1 MDSELLHS
9 PAVGLGEEEEADMTD
24 WNLPLAF
31 MKKRHC
37 EKIEGSKA
45 LAQSWRMKDRMKTVS
60 VALVLCLNVGV
71 DPPDVVK
78 TSPCARLE
86 CWIDPLSMS
95 PQKALETIGANL
107 QKQYENWQPRA
118 RYKQSLDPTVDEVKK
133 LCTSL
138 RRNAK
143 EERVLFHYNGHGVPR
158 PTVNG
163 EIWVFNKNYTQ
174 YIPLSIYDLQ
184 TWMGSP
190 SIFVYDC
197 SNAGIIV
204 KSFKQF
210 ALQREQELETLERR
224 EHRVKCRGNPK
235 FEIQPPQGTAQQR
248 RETQLAYLER
258 TCQGRPSRNAGA
270 HGWTDSYDHNDEGGD
285 DCRRFSSISDAAA
298 AVRPVFRIFT
308 LWTSGN
314 SDYRYSILLTA
325 LLGRPGLGQRLHAPV
340 MVAAINPNHPLAQM
354 PLPPSM
360 KNCIQL
366 AACEASE
373 LLPMNPDL
381 PADLFTSCLTTPIKI
396 ALRWFCMQKSARL
409 VPGVTLDLIE
419 KIPGRL
425 NDRRT
430 PLGELNWIFTAIT
443 DTIAWNVLPRDLFQ
457 KLFRQDLLVASLF
470 RNFLLAERIMRSYNC
485 TPVSSPRL
493 PPTYMHAMWQAWDLA
508 VDICLSQLPT
518 IIEEGTA
525 FRSVLWD
532 PWAAVLLFGQRSCT
546 CGRAERYAQQGSL
559 ASAEIQRGLG
569 VAVAELLSHGRVKNW
584 SHGRRLALPS
594 SLLGRC
600 EAGHSPFFA
609 EQLTAFQVWLTMG
622 VENRNPP
629 EQLPIVLQHSCHWA
643 FYMQTVGL
651 AEPEA
656 AELARFSLINGQERL
671 RVLLSQVHRLRAL
684 DLLGRFLDLGPWAV
698 SLALSVGIF
707 PYVLKLLQSSAREL
721 RPLLVFIW
729 AKILAVDSS
738 CQADLVKDNG
748 HKYFLSVLADPYM
761 PAEHRTM
768 AAFILAVIVNSYNT
782 GQEACLQGNLIAIC
796 LEQLSDPHPL
806 LRQWVAICLGRI
818 WQNFDSARWCGV
830 RDSAHEKL
838 YSLLSDPIP
847 EVRCAA
853 VFALGTF
860 VGNSAERTDHSTT
873 IDHNVAMMLAQLIN
887 DGSPVVR
894 KELVV
899 ALSHLVVQYES
910 NFCTVALQFM
920 EEEKNYAVPS
930 PASNTESGNL
940 TPVRDSPAIPRLRT
954 VSSYGNIRAAT
965 TARNLNKSLQN
976 LNLNEEVGGHIVFSP
991 GNLSTSSSASS
1002 TLGSP
1007 DNDEYIL
1014 SFETIDKMRRVSS
1027 YSSLNSLIGVSF
1039 NSVYTQIWRVL
1050 LHLAADPFPEVSDLA
1065 MKVLNSIA
1073 YKATMNARPQRILDS
1088 GSLTQSAP
1096 ASPTSKGAHIHQAGA
1111 VCLRPRR
1118 YPFPPSLTL
1127 PTADDADEPGGHR
1140 NLISA
1145 ALQTG
1150 LCDWSAKYFAQ
1161 PVMKIPE
1168 EHDVESQVR
1177 KEREWRFLRN
1187 ARVRRQ
1193 SQHITQKGEAGE
1205 EGKVSLSLSLSL
1217 SLINRNPG
1225 VPSVVKFHP
1234 FNPCIAVADKDSICF
1249 WDWEKGEKLDYFYNG
1264 NPRYTRITAVEYLNG
1279 HDCSLLLT
1287 ATDDGALRIWKN
1299 FADLERNPEMV
1310 TAWQGLSDMLP
1321 TTRGLARR
1329 VSIYLDRSKQG
1340 GAGMVVDW
1348 EQETGLLMT
1357 SGDVRVIRIWDTDR
1371 ETKVQDI
1378 PTGADSCVTSLSCD
1392 SQRSLI
1398 VAGLGDGSVRV
1409 YDRRMPP
1416 NECRVMTYREHGAWV
1431 VKAHLQKEREGHI
1444 ISVSV
1449 NGDVRF
1455 FEPRSPDSVNV
1466 LQTVKGLTALDI
1478 HPQANLFACGSM
1490 NQFIAVYNSNGD
1502 IISNIKYYDGFMG
1515 QRIGA
1520 ISCLAFHPY
1529 WVTLI
1534 LGCGSC
1540 LCCCLPL
1547 VLADPKAGI
1556 PS

>member
-1 MDSELLHS
+1 MLQSPLL
-9 PAVGLGEEEEADMTD
+9 GLGEEDESDLTD

-37 EKIEGSKA
+37 EKIEGSKS

-78 TSPCARLE
+78 TTPCARLE
-86 CWIDPLSMS
+86 CWIDPLSMG

-197 SNAGIIV
+197 SNAGLIV

-210 ALQREQELETLERR
+210 ALQREQELE
-224 EHRVKCRGNPK
+224 
-235 FEIQPPQGTAQQR
+235 
-248 RETQLAYLER
+248 
-258 TCQGRPSRNAGA
+258 
-270 HGWTDSYDHNDEGGD
+270 
-285 DCRRFSSISDAAA
+285 
-298 AVRPVFRIFT
+298 
-308 LWTSGN
+308 
-314 SDYRYSILLTA
+314 
-325 LLGRPGLGQRLHAPV
+325 
-340 MVAAINPNHPLAQM
+340 VAAINPNHPLAQM

-373 LLPMNPDL
+373 LLPMIPDL

-396 ALRWFCMQKSARL
+396 ALRWFCMQKSVRL

-525 FRSVLWD
+525 FR
-532 PWAAVLLFGQRSCT
+532 
-546 CGRAERYAQQGSL
+546 
-559 ASAEIQRGLG
+559 
-569 VAVAELLSHGRVKNW
+569 
-584 SHGRRLALPS
+584 
-594 SLLGRC
+594 
-600 EAGHSPFFA
+600 HSPFFA

-629 EQLPIVLQHSCHWA
+629 EQLPIVLQ
-643 FYMQTVGL
+643 
-651 AEPEA
+651 
-656 AELARFSLINGQERL
+656 
-671 RVLLSQVHRLRAL
+671 VLLSQVHRLRAL

-768 AAFILAVIVNSYNT
+768 TAFILAVIVNNYNT

-796 LEQLSDPHPL
+796 LEQLNDPHPL

-887 DGSPVVR
+887 DGSPMVR

-920 EEEKNYAVPS
+920 EEEKNYPLPS
-930 PASNTESGNL
+930 PATTEGGSL
-940 TPVRDSPAIPRLRT
+940 TPVRDGPCTPRLRS
-954 VSSYGNIRAAT
+954 VSSYGNIRAVT

-976 LNLNEEVGGHIVFSP
+976 LSLNEESGSSVAFSP

-1007 DNDEYIL
+1007 ENEEYIL

-1050 LHLAADPFPEVSDLA
+1050 LHLAADPYPDVSDLA

-1073 YKATMNARPQRILDS
+1073 YKATVNARPQRILDTS
-1088 GSLTQSAP
+1088 SLTQSAP
-1096 ASPTSKGAHIHQAGA
+1096 ASPTNKGMHIHQVGGS
-1111 VCLRPRR
+1111 
-1118 YPFPPSLTL
+1118 PPTTSTSSSSLTNDVTKQ
-1127 PTADDADEPGGHR
+1127 PVSRDIASVRPANVGNMGVQYTPHSHQFPRTRKMFDKGPEQTTDDADDTVGHKSF
-1140 NLISA
+1140 ISA
-1145 ALQTG
+1145 AVQTG
-1150 LCDWSAKYFAQ
+1150 FCDWSAKYFAQ

-1168 EHDVESQVR
+1168 EHDLESQIR

-1187 ARVRRQ
+1187 ARVRKQ
-1193 SQHITQKGEAGE
+1193 AQKIIQKGI
-1205 EGKVSLSLSLSL
+1205 SRLDDQIFL
-1217 SLINRNPG
+1217 NRNPG

-1234 FNPCIAVADKDSICF
+1234 FTPCIAVADKDSICF
-1249 WDWEKGEKLDYFYNG
+1249 WDWEKGEKLDYFHNG
-1264 NPRYTRITAVEYLNG
+1264 NPRYTRITAMEYLNG
-1279 HDCSLLLT
+1279 QDCSLLLT
-1287 ATDDGALRIWKN
+1287 ATDDGAIRVWKN
-1299 FADLERNPEMV
+1299 FADLEKNPEMV

-1357 SGDVRVIRIWDTDR
+1357 SGDVRIIRIWDTDR
-1371 ETKVQDI
+1371 EMKVQDI

-1392 SQRSLI
+1392 SHRSLI
-1398 VAGLGDGSVRV
+1398 VAGLGDGSIRV
-1409 YDRRMPP
+1409 FDRRMALS
-1416 NECRVMTYREHGAWV
+1416 ECRVMTYREHAAWV
-1431 VKAHLQKEREGHI
+1431 VKAYLQKHPEGNI
-1444 ISVSV
+1444 MSVSV

-1455 FEPRSPDSVNV
+1455 FDPRMPESMKV
-1466 LQTVKGLTALDI
+1466 LQIVKGLTALDI

-1490 NQFIAVYNSNGD
+1490 NQFTAIYNGNGEL
-1502 IISNIKYYDGFMG
+1502 INNIKYYDGFMG
-1515 QRIGA
+1515 QRVGA
-1520 ISCLAFHPY
+1520 ISCLAFHPH
-1529 WVTLI
+1529 WPHLAV
-1534 LGCGSC
+1534 GSNDYYIS
-1540 LCCCLPL
+1540 
-1547 VLADPKAGI
+1547 VYSVEKRI
-1556 PS
+1556 R

>member
-1 MDSELLHS
+1 MESEMLQS
-9 PAVGLGEEEEADMTD
+9 PLTGLGEEDEADLTD

-37 EKIEGSKA
+37 EKIEGSKS

-78 TSPCARLE
+78 TTPCARLE
-86 CWIDPLSMS
+86 CWIDPLSMG

-163 EIWVFNKNYTQ
+163 EVWVFNKNYTQ

-197 SNAGIIV
+197 SNAGLIV

-210 ALQREQELETLERR
+210 ALQREQELE
-224 EHRVKCRGNPK
+224 
-235 FEIQPPQGTAQQR
+235 
-248 RETQLAYLER
+248 
-258 TCQGRPSRNAGA
+258 
-270 HGWTDSYDHNDEGGD
+270 
-285 DCRRFSSISDAAA
+285 
-298 AVRPVFRIFT
+298 
-308 LWTSGN
+308 
-314 SDYRYSILLTA
+314 
-325 LLGRPGLGQRLHAPV
+325 
-340 MVAAINPNHPLAQM
+340 VAAINPNHPLAQM

-366 AACEASE
+366 AACEAHE
-373 LLPMNPDL
+373 LLPMIPDL

-396 ALRWFCMQKSARL
+396 ALRWFCMQKCVSL

-525 FRSVLWD
+525 FR
-532 PWAAVLLFGQRSCT
+532 
-546 CGRAERYAQQGSL
+546 
-559 ASAEIQRGLG
+559 
-569 VAVAELLSHGRVKNW
+569 
-584 SHGRRLALPS
+584 
-594 SLLGRC
+594 
-600 EAGHSPFFA
+600 HSPFFA

-622 VENRNPP
+622 VENRSPP
-629 EQLPIVLQHSCHWA
+629 EQLPIVLQ
-643 FYMQTVGL
+643 
-651 AEPEA
+651 
-656 AELARFSLINGQERL
+656 
-671 RVLLSQVHRLRAL
+671 VLLSQVHRLRAL

-768 AAFILAVIVNSYNT
+768 TAFILAVIVNSYTT

-887 DGSPVVR
+887 DGSPMVR

-920 EEEKNYAVPS
+920 EEEKNYPLPS
-930 PASNTESGNL
+930 PAATEGGSL
-940 TPVRDSPAIPRLRT
+940 TPVRDSPCTPRLRS
-954 VSSYGNIRAAT
+954 VSSYGNIRAVT

-976 LNLNEEVGGHIVFSP
+976 LSLTEESGSSVAFSP

-1007 DNDEYIL
+1007 ENEEYIL

-1027 YSSLNSLIGVSF
+1027 YSALNSLIGVSF

-1050 LHLAADPFPEVSDLA
+1050 LHLAADPYPDVSDLA

-1073 YKATMNARPQRILDS
+1073 YKLSQLSEANGFHQPFSLLSFEKETCSHLGTGSPPAS
-1088 GSLTQSAP
+1088 STSSCSLTNDVAKQTVSRDLPSSRPGTAG
-1096 ASPTSKGAHIHQAGA
+1096 PTGAQYTPHSHQFPRTRKMFDKGPDQ
-1111 VCLRPRR
+1111 
-1118 YPFPPSLTL
+1118 T
-1127 PTADDADEPGGHR
+1127 TDDADDAAGHKSF
-1140 NLISA
+1140 ICA
-1145 ALQTG
+1145 TIQTG
-1150 LCDWSAKYFAQ
+1150 FCDWSARYFAQ

-1168 EHDVESQVR
+1168 EHDLESQIR

-1187 ARVRRQ
+1187 TRVRKQ
-1193 SQHITQKGEAGE
+1193 AQQVIQKGITR
-1205 EGKVSLSLSLSL
+1205 LDDQIFL
-1217 SLINRNPG
+1217 NRNPG

-1234 FNPCIAVADKDSICF
+1234 FTPCIAVADKDSICF
-1249 WDWEKGEKLDYFYNG
+1249 WDWEKGEKLDYFHNG
-1264 NPRYTRITAVEYLNG
+1264 NPRYTRVTAMEYLNG
-1279 HDCSLLLT
+1279 QDCSLLLT
-1287 ATDDGALRIWKN
+1287 ATDDGAIRVWKN
-1299 FADLERNPEMV
+1299 FADLEKNPEMV

-1321 TTRGLARR
+1321 TTRG
-1329 VSIYLDRSKQG
+1329 
-1340 GAGMVVDW
+1340 AGMVVDW
-1348 EQETGLLMT
+1348 EQETGLLMS
-1357 SGDVRVIRIWDTDR
+1357 SGDVRIVRIWDTDR

-1392 SQRSLI
+1392 SHRSLI
-1398 VAGLGDGSVRV
+1398 VAGLGDGSIRV
-1409 YDRRMPP
+1409 YDRRMALS
-1416 NECRVMTYREHGAWV
+1416 ECRVMTYREHTAWV
-1431 VKAHLQKEREGHI
+1431 VKAYLQKHPEGHI
-1444 ISVSV
+1444 VSVSV

-1455 FEPRSPDSVNV
+1455 FDPRMPESVNV
-1466 LQTVKGLTALDI
+1466 MQIVKGLTALDI
-1478 HPQANLFACGSM
+1478 HPQANLIACGSM
-1490 NQFIAVYNSNGD
+1490 NQFTAVYNGNGEL
-1502 IISNIKYYDGFMG
+1502 INNIKYYDGFMG
-1515 QRIGA
+1515 QRVGA
-1520 ISCLAFHPY
+1520 ISCLAFHPH
-1529 WVTLI
+1529 WPHLAV
-1534 LGCGSC
+1534 GSNDYYIS
-1540 LCCCLPL
+1540 
-1547 VLADPKAGI
+1547 VYSVEKRVR
-1556 PS
+1556 

>member
-1 MDSELLHS
+1 MKTMDAELLHS
-9 PAVGLGEEEEADMTD
+9 PVVGLTEEEEADMSD

-31 MKKRHC
+31 MKKRHL
-37 EKIEGSKA
+37 EKIEGSRA

-86 CWIDPLSMS
+86 CWIGNIDPPHSQFAVIHLFIIHMTQS
-95 PQKALETIGANL
+95 LE
-107 QKQYENWQPRA
+107 PA

-210 ALQREQELETLERR
+210 ALQREQELE
-224 EHRVKCRGNPK
+224 
-235 FEIQPPQGTAQQR
+235 
-248 RETQLAYLER
+248 
-258 TCQGRPSRNAGA
+258 
-270 HGWTDSYDHNDEGGD
+270 
-285 DCRRFSSISDAAA
+285 
-298 AVRPVFRIFT
+298 
-308 LWTSGN
+308 
-314 SDYRYSILLTA
+314 
-325 LLGRPGLGQRLHAPV
+325 
-340 MVAAINPNHPLAQM
+340 VAAINPNHPLAQM

-396 ALRWFCMQKSARL
+396 ALRWFCMQKSAKL

-525 FRSVLWD
+525 FR
-532 PWAAVLLFGQRSCT
+532 
-546 CGRAERYAQQGSL
+546 
-559 ASAEIQRGLG
+559 
-569 VAVAELLSHGRVKNW
+569 
-584 SHGRRLALPS
+584 
-594 SLLGRC
+594 
-600 EAGHSPFFA
+600 HSPFFA

-629 EQLPIVLQHSCHWA
+629 EQLPIVLQ
-643 FYMQTVGL
+643 
-651 AEPEA
+651 
-656 AELARFSLINGQERL
+656 
-671 RVLLSQVHRLRAL
+671 VLLSQVHRLRAL

-768 AAFILAVIVNSYNT
+768 AVFILAVIVNNYNT
-782 GQEACLQGNLIAIC
+782 GQEACLQGNLISIC

-930 PASNTESGNL
+930 PGNTTEPGNL
-940 TPVRDSPAIPRLRT
+940 TPVRDGPTLPRLRP
-954 VSSYGNIRAAT
+954 VNSYTNIRAAT

-976 LNLNEEVGGHIVFSP
+976 LNLNEEGGPVTFSP
-991 GNLSTSSSASS
+991 GNLSASSSASS

-1007 DNDEYIL
+1007 DNDEYLL

-1073 YKATMNARPQRILDS
+1073 YKATMNTRPQKILDS

-1096 ASPTSKGAHIHQAGA
+1096 ASPTSKGTLIHQAGA
-1111 VCLRPRR
+1111 SHGANRCLSRCSGSPPIPGVSSSSLTNEVPKPPTREA
-1118 YPFPPSLTL
+1118 PPSRPPYTPTL
-1127 PTADDADEPGGHR
+1127 GNQAPPHSHQFSRTRKMFDKGPDQMAEDGDEATAHR
-1140 NLISA
+1140 NFISV

-1168 EHDVESQVR
+1168 EHDLESQVR

-1187 ARVRRQ
+1187 AGVRRH
-1193 SQHITQKGEAGE
+1193 SQRITQRGIAR
-1205 EGKVSLSLSLSL
+1205 LDDQIF
-1217 SLINRNPG
+1217 INRNPG

-1249 WDWEKGEKLDYFYNG
+1249 WDWEKGERLDYFYNG
-1264 NPRYTRITAVEYLNG
+1264 NPRYTRITAMEYLNG

-1299 FADLERNPEMV
+1299 FADQRNPEMV

-1321 TTRGLARR
+1321 TTR
-1329 VSIYLDRSKQG
+1329 

-1357 SGDVRVIRIWDTDR
+1357 SGDVRVIRIWDTER
-1371 ETKVQDI
+1371 EMKVQDI

-1392 SQRSLI
+1392 PQRSLV

-1409 YDRRMPP
+1409 YDRRMAP

-1431 VKAHLQKEREGHI
+1431 VKAHVQRETNGEI
-1444 ISVSV
+1444 VSVSV

-1455 FEPRSPDSVNV
+1455 FEARTPDSVNV

-1502 IISNIKYYDGFMG
+1502 VISNIKYYDGFMG

-1529 WVTLI
+1529 WPHLAV
-1534 LGCGSC
+1534 GSNDYYMSIYSAEKR
-1540 LCCCLPL
+1540 LR
-1547 VLADPKAGI
+1547 
-1556 PS
+1556 

>member
-1 MDSELLHS
+1 
-9 PAVGLGEEEEADMTD
+9 
-24 WNLPLAF
+24 
-31 MKKRHC
+31 
-37 EKIEGSKA
+37 
-45 LAQSWRMKDRMKTVS
+45 
-60 VALVLCLNVGV
+60 
-71 DPPDVVK
+71 
-78 TSPCARLE
+78 
-86 CWIDPLSMS
+86 
-95 PQKALETIGANL
+95 
-107 QKQYENWQPRA
+107 
-118 RYKQSLDPTVDEVKK
+118 
-133 LCTSL
+133 
-138 RRNAK
+138 
-143 EERVLFHYNGHGVPR
+143 
-158 PTVNG
+158 
-163 EIWVFNKNYTQ
+163 
-174 YIPLSIYDLQ
+174 
-184 TWMGSP
+184 MGSP

-197 SNAGIIV
+197 SNAGLIV

-210 ALQREQELETLERR
+210 ALQREQELE
-224 EHRVKCRGNPK
+224 
-235 FEIQPPQGTAQQR
+235 
-248 RETQLAYLER
+248 
-258 TCQGRPSRNAGA
+258 
-270 HGWTDSYDHNDEGGD
+270 
-285 DCRRFSSISDAAA
+285 
-298 AVRPVFRIFT
+298 
-308 LWTSGN
+308 
-314 SDYRYSILLTA
+314 
-325 LLGRPGLGQRLHAPV
+325 
-340 MVAAINPNHPLAQM
+340 VAAINPNHPLAQM

-366 AACEASE
+366 AACEAHE
-373 LLPMNPDL
+373 LLPMIPDL

-396 ALRWFCMQKSARL
+396 ALRWFCMQKCVSL

-525 FRSVLWD
+525 FR
-532 PWAAVLLFGQRSCT
+532 
-546 CGRAERYAQQGSL
+546 
-559 ASAEIQRGLG
+559 
-569 VAVAELLSHGRVKNW
+569 
-584 SHGRRLALPS
+584 
-594 SLLGRC
+594 
-600 EAGHSPFFA
+600 HSPFFA

-622 VENRNPP
+622 VENRSPP
-629 EQLPIVLQHSCHWA
+629 EQLPIVLQ
-643 FYMQTVGL
+643 
-651 AEPEA
+651 
-656 AELARFSLINGQERL
+656 
-671 RVLLSQVHRLRAL
+671 VLLSQVHRLRAL

-768 AAFILAVIVNSYNT
+768 TAFILAVIVNSYTT

-838 YSLLSDPIP
+838 CSLLSDPIP

-887 DGSPVVR
+887 DGSPMVR

-920 EEEKNYAVPS
+920 EEEKNYPLPS
-930 PASNTESGNL
+930 PAATEGGSL
-940 TPVRDSPAIPRLRT
+940 TPVRDSPCTPRLRS
-954 VSSYGNIRAAT
+954 VSSYGNIRAVT
-965 TARNLNKSLQN
+965 TARSLNKSLQN
-976 LNLNEEVGGHIVFSP
+976 LSLTEESGSSVAFSP
-991 GNLSTSSSASS
+991 GNLSTSSSTSS

-1007 DNDEYIL
+1007 ENEEYIL
-1014 SFETIDKMRRVSS
+1014 SFEIIDKMRRVSS
-1027 YSSLNSLIGVSF
+1027 YSALNSLIGVSF

-1050 LHLAADPFPEVSDLA
+1050 LHLAADPYPDVSDLA

-1073 YKATMNARPQRILDS
+1073 YKATMNARPQRILDTS
-1088 GSLTQSAP
+1088 SLTQSAP
-1096 ASPTSKGAHIHQAGA
+1096 ASPTNKGMNIHQAGGS
-1111 VCLRPRR
+1111 
-1118 YPFPPSLTL
+1118 PPASSTSSCSLTNDVAKQPVSRDL
-1127 PTADDADEPGGHR
+1127 PSGRAGPAGAQYTPHSHQFPRTRKMFDKGPDQTADDADEAAGHKSF
-1140 NLISA
+1140 ICA
-1145 ALQTG
+1145 TMQTG
-1150 LCDWSAKYFAQ
+1150 FCDWSSRYFAQ

-1168 EHDVESQVR
+1168 EHDLESQIR

-1187 ARVRRQ
+1187 TRVRKQ
-1193 SQHITQKGEAGE
+1193 AQQVIQKGITR
-1205 EGKVSLSLSLSL
+1205 LDDQIFL
-1217 SLINRNPG
+1217 NRNPG

-1234 FNPCIAVADKDSICF
+1234 FTPCIAVADKDSICF
-1249 WDWEKGEKLDYFYNG
+1249 WDWEKGEKLDYFHNG
-1264 NPRYTRITAVEYLNG
+1264 NPRYTRVTAMEYLNG
-1279 HDCSLLLT
+1279 QDCSLLLT
-1287 ATDDGALRIWKN
+1287 ATDDGAIRVWKN
-1299 FADLERNPEMV
+1299 FADLEKNPEMV

-1321 TTRGLARR
+1321 TTRG
-1329 VSIYLDRSKQG
+1329 
-1340 GAGMVVDW
+1340 AGMVVDW
-1348 EQETGLLMT
+1348 EQETGLLMS
-1357 SGDVRVIRIWDTDR
+1357 SGDVRIVRIWDTDR

-1392 SQRSLI
+1392 SHRSLI
-1398 VAGLGDGSVRV
+1398 VAGLGDGSIRV
-1409 YDRRMPP
+1409 YDRRMALS
-1416 NECRVMTYREHGAWV
+1416 ECRVMTYREHTAWV
-1431 VKAHLQKEREGHI
+1431 VKAYLQKHPEGHI
-1444 ISVSV
+1444 VSVSV

-1455 FEPRSPDSVNV
+1455 FDPRMPESVNV
-1466 LQTVKGLTALDI
+1466 LQIVKGLTALDI
-1478 HPQANLFACGSM
+1478 HPQANLIACGSV
-1490 NQFIAVYNSNGD
+1490 NQFTAIYNGNGEL
-1502 IISNIKYYDGFMG
+1502 INNIKYYDGFMG
-1515 QRIGA
+1515 QRVGA
-1520 ISCLAFHPY
+1520 ISCLAFHPH
-1529 WVTLI
+1529 WPHLAV
-1534 LGCGSC
+1534 GSNDYYIS
-1540 LCCCLPL
+1540 
-1547 VLADPKAGI
+1547 VYSVEKRVR
-1556 PS
+1556 

>member
-1 MDSELLHS
+1 MESEMLQS
-9 PAVGLGEEEEADMTD
+9 PLMGLGEEDEADLTD

-37 EKIEGSKA
+37 EKIEGSKS

-78 TSPCARLE
+78 TTPCARLE
-86 CWIDPLSMS
+86 CWIDPLSMG

-163 EIWVFNKNYTQ
+163 EVWVFNKNYTQ

-197 SNAGIIV
+197 SNAGLIV

-210 ALQREQELETLERR
+210 ALQREQELE
-224 EHRVKCRGNPK
+224 
-235 FEIQPPQGTAQQR
+235 
-248 RETQLAYLER
+248 
-258 TCQGRPSRNAGA
+258 
-270 HGWTDSYDHNDEGGD
+270 
-285 DCRRFSSISDAAA
+285 
-298 AVRPVFRIFT
+298 
-308 LWTSGN
+308 
-314 SDYRYSILLTA
+314 
-325 LLGRPGLGQRLHAPV
+325 
-340 MVAAINPNHPLAQM
+340 VAAINPNHPLAQM

-366 AACEASE
+366 AACEAHE
-373 LLPMNPDL
+373 LLPMIPDL

-396 ALRWFCMQKSARL
+396 ALRWFCMQKCVSL

-525 FRSVLWD
+525 FR
-532 PWAAVLLFGQRSCT
+532 
-546 CGRAERYAQQGSL
+546 
-559 ASAEIQRGLG
+559 
-569 VAVAELLSHGRVKNW
+569 
-584 SHGRRLALPS
+584 
-594 SLLGRC
+594 
-600 EAGHSPFFA
+600 HSPFFA

-622 VENRNPP
+622 VENRSPP
-629 EQLPIVLQHSCHWA
+629 EQLPIVLQ
-643 FYMQTVGL
+643 
-651 AEPEA
+651 
-656 AELARFSLINGQERL
+656 
-671 RVLLSQVHRLRAL
+671 VLLSQVHRLRAL

-768 AAFILAVIVNSYNT
+768 TAFILAVIVNSYTT

-887 DGSPVVR
+887 DGSPMVR

-920 EEEKNYAVPS
+920 EEEKNYPLPS
-930 PASNTESGNL
+930 PAATEGGSL
-940 TPVRDSPAIPRLRT
+940 TPVRDSPCTPRLRS
-954 VSSYGNIRAAT
+954 VSSYGNIRAVT

-976 LNLNEEVGGHIVFSP
+976 LSLTEESGSSVAFSP

-1007 DNDEYIL
+1007 ENEEYIL

-1027 YSSLNSLIGVSF
+1027 YSALNSLIGVSF

-1050 LHLAADPFPEVSDLA
+1050 LHLAADPYPDVSDLA
-1065 MKVLNSIA
+1065 MRVLNSIA
-1073 YKATMNARPQRILDS
+1073 YKATMNARPQRILDTS
-1088 GSLTQSAP
+1088 SLTQSAP
-1096 ASPTSKGAHIHQAGA
+1096 ASPTNKGMHIHQVGGS
-1111 VCLRPRR
+1111 
-1118 YPFPPSLTL
+1118 PPASSTSSCSLTNDVAKQTVSRDL
-1127 PTADDADEPGGHR
+1127 PSSRPGTAGPTGAQYTPHSHQFPRTRKMFDKGPDQTTDDADDAAGHKSF
-1140 NLISA
+1140 ICA
-1145 ALQTG
+1145 TMQTG
-1150 LCDWSAKYFAQ
+1150 FCDWSARYFAQ

-1168 EHDVESQVR
+1168 EHDLESQIR

-1187 ARVRRQ
+1187 TRVRKQ
-1193 SQHITQKGEAGE
+1193 AQQVIQKGITR
-1205 EGKVSLSLSLSL
+1205 LDDQIFL
-1217 SLINRNPG
+1217 NRNPG

-1234 FNPCIAVADKDSICF
+1234 FTPCIAVADKDSICF
-1249 WDWEKGEKLDYFYNG
+1249 WDWEKGEKLDYFHNG
-1264 NPRYTRITAVEYLNG
+1264 NPRYTRVTAMEYLNG
-1279 HDCSLLLT
+1279 QDCSLLLT
-1287 ATDDGALRIWKN
+1287 ATDDGAIRVWKN
-1299 FADLERNPEMV
+1299 FADLEKNPEMV

-1321 TTRGLARR
+1321 TTRG
-1329 VSIYLDRSKQG
+1329 
-1340 GAGMVVDW
+1340 AGMVVDW
-1348 EQETGLLMT
+1348 EQETGLLMS
-1357 SGDVRVIRIWDTDR
+1357 SGDVRIVRIWDTDR

-1392 SQRSLI
+1392 SHRSLI
-1398 VAGLGDGSVRV
+1398 VAGLGDGSIRV
-1409 YDRRMPP
+1409 YDRRMALS
-1416 NECRVMTYREHGAWV
+1416 ECRVMTYREHTAWV
-1431 VKAHLQKEREGHI
+1431 VKAYLQKHPEGHI
-1444 ISVSV
+1444 VSVSV

-1455 FEPRSPDSVNV
+1455 FDPRMPESVNV
-1466 LQTVKGLTALDI
+1466 MQIVKGLTALDI
-1478 HPQANLFACGSM
+1478 HPQANLIACGSM
-1490 NQFIAVYNSNGD
+1490 NQFTAIYNGNGEL
-1502 IISNIKYYDGFMG
+1502 INNIKYYDGFMG
-1515 QRIGA
+1515 QRVGA
-1520 ISCLAFHPY
+1520 ISCLAFHPH
-1529 WVTLI
+1529 WPHLAV
-1534 LGCGSC
+1534 GSNDYYIS
-1540 LCCCLPL
+1540 
-1547 VLADPKAGI
+1547 VYSVEKRVR
-1556 PS
+1556 